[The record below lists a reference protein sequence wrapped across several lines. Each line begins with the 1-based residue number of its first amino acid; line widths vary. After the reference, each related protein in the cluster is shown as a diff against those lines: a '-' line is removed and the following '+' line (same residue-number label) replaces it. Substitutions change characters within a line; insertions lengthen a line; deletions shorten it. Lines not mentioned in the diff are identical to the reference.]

1 MKSSLKYS
9 LKMRCKTMAVL
20 AVYLC
25 ITVSF
30 IFFLSGTISF
40 SSQGTQPGKSK
51 VENIHSHS
59 VVEREAKATFKGNEK
74 SPVHQ
79 LSAVILNFQVRI
91 KEVLNTTS
99 SINRSYTLFF
109 ASHRYSYLSFLSLR
123 I

>member
-1 MKSSLKYS
+1 
-9 LKMRCKTMAVL
+9 MRCKTMAVL

-40 SSQGTQPGKSK
+40 SSQSK